1 MTPPTATK
9 NVATDR
15 PTAPT
20 GVTMSL
26 RALAFWM
33 MAYRR
38 SWRGTAVSS
47 LLTPVAFLAAMGLG
61 LGTLV
66 DGGDGA
72 IPGTDYL
79 EWLAPGLL
87 AGTAMQ
93 TAAMETTFSVLGAIK
108 WTRQYHAMLASP
120 LRVVDVVAGHQL
132 FVVFRLASS
141 LLAFL
146 VVAVLFGAI
155 GAGEALLALPVS
167 VLVGM
172 AYATPVFAFAATQE
186 EGSGFAMLYRF
197 AIMPMFLFA
206 GTFFPVEQLPD
217 WLEPVAWLVPLWHG
231 VELCRD
237 IALGTVT
244 ATGAALN
251 IGYLALWTGVGFWL
265 AVRSLTRRLV
275 T

>member
-1 MTPPTATK
+1 MTTRATTEH
-9 NVATDR
+9 VDTDQ
-15 PTAPT
+15 PSAPT
-20 GVTMSL
+20 GPTMSL

-66 DGGDGA
+66 DDGEGA
-72 IPGTDYL
+72 LPGTDYL
-79 EWLAPGLL
+79 AFLAPGLL

-93 TAAMETTFSVLGAIK
+93 TAVMETTFSVLGSIK

-120 LRVVDVVAGHQL
+120 LRIVDVVAGHQL
-132 FVVFRLASS
+132 FVVFRLATS

-146 VVAVLFGAI
+146 VVTVLFGAI
-155 GAGEALLALPVS
+155 GPGEALAAWPVA
-167 VLVGM
+167 VLVGV
-172 AYATPVFAFAATQE
+172 AYATPVFAFSATQD
-186 EGSGFAMLYRF
+186 EGSGFAMLFRF
-197 AIMPMFLFA
+197 AIMPMFLFS
-206 GTFFPVEQLPD
+206 GTFFPIDQLPD

-244 ATGAALN
+244 VTGAALN
-251 IGYLALWTGVGFWL
+251 IGYLVLWAGVGFWL
-265 AVRSLTRRLV
+265 AVRCLTRRLV

>member
-1 MTPPTATK
+1 MALYSTTEH
-9 NVATDR
+9 VGTDR

-20 GVTMSL
+20 GPTMSL
-26 RALAFWM
+26 RAFAFWM

-66 DGGDGA
+66 DDGEGA
-72 IPGTDYL
+72 LPGTDYL
-79 EWLAPGLL
+79 VWLAPGLL

-93 TAAMETTFSVLGAIK
+93 TAVMETTFSVLGSIK

-132 FVVFRLASS
+132 FVVFRLVTS

-146 VVAVLFGAI
+146 VVTVLFAAM
-155 GAGEALLALPVS
+155 GAGESLLALPVA
-167 VLVGM
+167 VLVGV
-172 AYATPVFAFAATQE
+172 AYAMPVFAFSATQE
-186 EGSGFAMLYRF
+186 EGTGFAMLFRF
-197 AIMPMFLFA
+197 AIMPMFLFS
-206 GTFFPVEQLPD
+206 GTFFPIEQLPD
-217 WLEPVAWLVPLWHG
+217 WLEPVAWVVPLWHG

-237 IALGTVT
+237 LALGTAT
-244 ATGAALN
+244 AAGAALN
-251 IGYLALWTGVGFWL
+251 IGYLALWAGVGFWL
-265 AVRSLTRRLV
+265 GVRALTRRLV